1 MENIR
6 VYSHSACLSK
16 ENGEGHPERKERLES
31 ILDSIQRIDD
41 ISIDLKEAPKAQNK
55 DINLVH
61 PQSYL
66 EEIFE
71 MIPSQ
76 GLVGVEKEPYADTL
90 LCPDSKE
97 AILRACGS
105 GISASKDLMDGSS
118 KRVFCAV
125 RPPGH
130 HAETSRVN
138 GFCFLNNAAV
148 AARYL
153 QSNYDIK
160 KIAII
165 DFDVH
170 HGNGT
175 QEIFYSDSRVLMIS
189 IHQWPLY
196 PGTGSEE
203 EVGELE
209 GQGFTVNIPLPPG
222 STGST
227 YRSALDQ
234 IVVPLVED
242 FQPDWILVSA
252 GFDAHREDPL
262 TDMGLTSGD
271 FADLTAN
278 LFSLAPK
285 NHDGLF
291 SKKGIYAIIR
301 HPIYTVVI
309 FHLPI
314 IVALFYKSFV
324 LLFFLPAHYIFW
336 SHLVERE
343 EEYLVG
349 IFGEDYVDY
358 MAKIPRFVPWR

>member
-41 ISIDLKEAPKAQNK
+41 ISIDLKEAPIAQYS

-66 EEIFE
+66 DDIFS

-90 LCPDSKE
+90 LCPNSKE

-105 GISASKDLMDGSS
+105 GISASKDLMSGNS

-138 GFCFLNNAAV
+138 GFCFINNAAV
-148 AARYL
+148 AARFM
-153 QSNYDIK
+153 QFNYNIK
-160 KIAII
+160 KVAII

-175 QEIFYSDSRVLMIS
+175 QEIFYKDKTVLYGS
-189 IHQWPLY
+189 IHQHPLF
-196 PGTGSEE
+196 PGSGLESETGVGNIFNAPIDSGTSSEE
-203 EVGELE
+203 FLKTFKEKILINVDLFEPEV
-209 GQGFTVNIPLPPG
+209 I
-222 STGST
+222 
-227 YRSALDQ
+227 
-234 IVVPLVED
+234 I
-242 FQPDWILVSA
+242 ISA
-252 GFDAHREDPL
+252 GFDAHQRDPL
-262 TDMGLTSGD
+262 AAINLNSEDYFTMTQDIVEIAKRHSIGRVISFLEGGY
-271 FADLTAN
+271 DL
-278 LFSLAPK
+278 
-285 NHDGLF
+285 
-291 SKKGIYAIIR
+291 
-301 HPIYTVVI
+301 
-309 FHLPI
+309 
-314 IVALFYKSFV
+314 VALSES
-324 LLFFLPAHYIFW
+324 IQ
-336 SHLVERE
+336 SHFKGLC
-343 EEYLVG
+343 L
-349 IFGEDYVDY
+349 
-358 MAKIPRFVPWR
+358 

>member
-175 QEIFYSDSRVLMIS
+175 QEIFYNDNSVLYGS
-189 IHQWPLY
+189 IHQHPLF
-196 PGTGSEE
+196 PGTGLESEIGAGNIFNAPIEAGTSSEE
-203 EVGELE
+203 FLRVFNEK
-209 GQGFTVNIPLPPG
+209 
-222 STGST
+222 
-227 YRSALDQ
+227 
-234 IVVPLVED
+234 
-242 FQPDWILVSA
+242 ILVNVDRFEPEVIIISA
-252 GFDAHREDPL
+252 GFDAHKRDPL
-262 TDMGLTSGD
+262 ATI
-271 FADLTAN
+271 N
-278 LFSLAPK
+278 LNSEDYFTMTQ
-285 NHDGLF
+285 D
-291 SKKGIYAIIR
+291 I
-301 HPIYTVVI
+301 
-309 FHLPI
+309 
-314 IVALFYKSFV
+314 
-324 LLFFLPAHYIFW
+324 
-336 SHLVERE
+336 
-343 EEYLVG
+343 VG
-349 IFGEDYVDY
+349 IANRHSKGRVISFLEGGYDLQALSESIQSHFKGLS
-358 MAKIPRFVPWR
+358 A

>member
-31 ILDSIQRIDD
+31 ILDSIQSIDD

-105 GISASKDLMDGSS
+105 GISASNDLMDGSS

-130 HAETSRVN
+130 HAETNRVN

-175 QEIFYSDSRVLMIS
+175 QEIFYNDNSVLYGS
-189 IHQWPLY
+189 IHQHPLF
-196 PGTGSEE
+196 PGTGLESEIGAGNIFNAPIEAGTSSEE
-203 EVGELE
+203 FLRVFNEKILINVDRFEPEV
-209 GQGFTVNIPLPPG
+209 I
-222 STGST
+222 
-227 YRSALDQ
+227 
-234 IVVPLVED
+234 I
-242 FQPDWILVSA
+242 ISA
-252 GFDAHREDPL
+252 GFDAHKRDPL
-262 TDMGLTSGD
+262 ATI
-271 FADLTAN
+271 N
-278 LFSLAPK
+278 LNS
-285 NHDGLF
+285 
-291 SKKGIYAIIR
+291 
-301 HPIYTVVI
+301 
-309 FHLPI
+309 
-314 IVALFYKSFV
+314 
-324 LLFFLPAHYIFW
+324 
-336 SHLVERE
+336 
-343 EEYLVG
+343 
-349 IFGEDYVDY
+349 EDYFTMTQDIVDIANRHSKGRVISFLEGGY
-358 MAKIPRFVPWR
+358 DLQALSESIQSHFKGLSA

>member
-105 GISASKDLMDGSS
+105 GVSASKDLMNGSS

-130 HAETSRVN
+130 HAETNRVN

-175 QEIFYSDSRVLMIS
+175 QEIFYNDNSVLYGS
-189 IHQWPLY
+189 IHQHPLF
-196 PGTGSEE
+196 PGTGLESEMGAGNIFNAPIEAGTSSEE
-203 EVGELE
+203 FLRVFNEK
-209 GQGFTVNIPLPPG
+209 
-222 STGST
+222 
-227 YRSALDQ
+227 
-234 IVVPLVED
+234 
-242 FQPDWILVSA
+242 ILVNVDRFEPEVIIISA
-252 GFDAHREDPL
+252 GFDAHKRDPL
-262 TDMGLTSGD
+262 ATI
-271 FADLTAN
+271 N
-278 LFSLAPK
+278 L
-285 NHDGLF
+285 
-291 SKKGIYAIIR
+291 
-301 HPIYTVVI
+301 
-309 FHLPI
+309 
-314 IVALFYKSFV
+314 KSEDYFTMTQD
-324 LLFFLPAHYIFW
+324 I
-336 SHLVERE
+336 
-343 EEYLVG
+343 VG
-349 IFGEDYVDY
+349 IANRHSKGRVISFLEGGYDLQALSESIQSHFKGLS
-358 MAKIPRFVPWR
+358 A

>member
-175 QEIFYSDSRVLMIS
+175 QEIFYNDNSVLYGS
-189 IHQWPLY
+189 IHQHPLF
-196 PGTGSEE
+196 PGTGLESEIGAGNIFNAPIEAGTSSEE
-203 EVGELE
+203 FLRVFNEKILINVDRFEPEV
-209 GQGFTVNIPLPPG
+209 I
-222 STGST
+222 
-227 YRSALDQ
+227 
-234 IVVPLVED
+234 I
-242 FQPDWILVSA
+242 ISA
-252 GFDAHREDPL
+252 GFDAHKRDPL
-262 TDMGLTSGD
+262 ATI
-271 FADLTAN
+271 N
-278 LFSLAPK
+278 LNS
-285 NHDGLF
+285 
-291 SKKGIYAIIR
+291 
-301 HPIYTVVI
+301 
-309 FHLPI
+309 
-314 IVALFYKSFV
+314 
-324 LLFFLPAHYIFW
+324 
-336 SHLVERE
+336 
-343 EEYLVG
+343 
-349 IFGEDYVDY
+349 EDYFTMTQDIVDIANRHSKGRVISFLEGGY
-358 MAKIPRFVPWR
+358 DLQALSESIQSHFKGLSA

>member
-31 ILDSIQRIDD
+31 ILDSIQKIDD

-130 HAETSRVN
+130 HAETNRVN

-175 QEIFYSDSRVLMIS
+175 QEIFYNDNSVLYGS
-189 IHQWPLY
+189 IHQHPLF
-196 PGTGSEE
+196 PGTGLESEIGAGNIFNAPIEAGTSSEE
-203 EVGELE
+203 FLRVFNEK
-209 GQGFTVNIPLPPG
+209 
-222 STGST
+222 
-227 YRSALDQ
+227 
-234 IVVPLVED
+234 
-242 FQPDWILVSA
+242 ILVNVDRFEPEVIIISA
-252 GFDAHREDPL
+252 GFDAHKRDPL
-262 TDMGLTSGD
+262 ATI
-271 FADLTAN
+271 N
-278 LFSLAPK
+278 LNSEDYFTMTQ
-285 NHDGLF
+285 D
-291 SKKGIYAIIR
+291 I
-301 HPIYTVVI
+301 
-309 FHLPI
+309 
-314 IVALFYKSFV
+314 
-324 LLFFLPAHYIFW
+324 
-336 SHLVERE
+336 
-343 EEYLVG
+343 VG
-349 IFGEDYVDY
+349 I
-358 MAKIPRFVPWR
+358 AKRHSKGRVISFLEGGYDLQALSESIQSHFKGLSA

>member
-130 HAETSRVN
+130 HAETNRVN

-175 QEIFYSDSRVLMIS
+175 QEIFYDDSSVLYAS
-189 IHQWPLY
+189 IHQHPLF
-196 PGTGSEE
+196 PGTGLESETGAGNIFNAPIEAGTSSEE
-203 EVGELE
+203 FLRIFNEK
-209 GQGFTVNIPLPPG
+209 
-222 STGST
+222 
-227 YRSALDQ
+227 
-234 IVVPLVED
+234 
-242 FQPDWILVSA
+242 ILVNVESFEPEVIIISA
-252 GFDAHREDPL
+252 GFDAHKRDPL
-262 TDMGLTSGD
+262 ATI
-271 FADLTAN
+271 N
-278 LFSLAPK
+278 LNS
-285 NHDGLF
+285 
-291 SKKGIYAIIR
+291 
-301 HPIYTVVI
+301 
-309 FHLPI
+309 
-314 IVALFYKSFV
+314 
-324 LLFFLPAHYIFW
+324 
-336 SHLVERE
+336 
-343 EEYLVG
+343 
-349 IFGEDYVDY
+349 EDYFTMTHDIVDIANRHSKGRVISFLEGGY
-358 MAKIPRFVPWR
+358 DLQALSESIQSHFKGLSA

>member
-105 GISASKDLMDGSS
+105 GISASKDLMDGIS

-130 HAETSRVN
+130 HAETNRVN

-175 QEIFYSDSRVLMIS
+175 QEIFYNDNSVLYGS
-189 IHQWPLY
+189 IHQHPLF
-196 PGTGSEE
+196 PGTGLESEIGAGNIFNAPIEAGTSSEE
-203 EVGELE
+203 FLRVFNEK
-209 GQGFTVNIPLPPG
+209 
-222 STGST
+222 
-227 YRSALDQ
+227 
-234 IVVPLVED
+234 
-242 FQPDWILVSA
+242 ILVNVDRFEPEVIIISA
-252 GFDAHREDPL
+252 GFDAHKRDPL
-262 TDMGLTSGD
+262 ATI
-271 FADLTAN
+271 N
-278 LFSLAPK
+278 LDS
-285 NHDGLF
+285 
-291 SKKGIYAIIR
+291 
-301 HPIYTVVI
+301 
-309 FHLPI
+309 
-314 IVALFYKSFV
+314 
-324 LLFFLPAHYIFW
+324 
-336 SHLVERE
+336 
-343 EEYLVG
+343 
-349 IFGEDYVDY
+349 EDYFTMTQDIVSIANRHSKGRVISFLEGGYDLQ
-358 MAKIPRFVPWR
+358 ALSESIQSHFKGLSA